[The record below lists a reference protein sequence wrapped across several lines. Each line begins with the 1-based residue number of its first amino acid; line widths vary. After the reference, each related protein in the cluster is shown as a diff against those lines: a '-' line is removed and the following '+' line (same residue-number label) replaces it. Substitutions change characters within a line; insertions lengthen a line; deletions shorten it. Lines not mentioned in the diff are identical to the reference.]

1 MVEIIDENLINP
13 ELNLHNKEEII
24 KHLAIMMDESNRL
37 KDLDQYIETVME
49 REKIGNT
56 SVGYGVGI
64 PHGKTDAVKV
74 PTLVFGKTK
83 ELVKWGEEDNLVN
96 LIFMIGVPESSSS
109 NEHLKILAA
118 LSRKLIDEN
127 FREKLLNTD
136 DKNNLK
142 KILVEVFD

>member
-83 ELVKWGEEDNLVN
+83 ELVKWGEEDDLVN